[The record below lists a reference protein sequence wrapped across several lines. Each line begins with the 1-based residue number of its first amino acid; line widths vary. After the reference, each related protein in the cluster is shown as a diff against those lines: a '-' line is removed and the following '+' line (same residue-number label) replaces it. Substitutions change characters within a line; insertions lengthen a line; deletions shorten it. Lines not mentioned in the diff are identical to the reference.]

1 MMAAEKSIVRPRWS
15 KVLADL
21 WDNKTRTL
29 LVVLSIAVGVFAVG
43 TIANAFQILSV
54 DVDAS
59 YAAVNPANITI
70 RTEPFDEDFLS
81 SVKNVPGVVDAEG
94 RRHLVVSV
102 IQEGQARENLEL
114 VAIDD
119 PAGSRINLLEPKDGR
134 PFPGENELLVGYD
147 SMNDPGYQ
155 VGDLLAV
162 ELSDG
167 TVRRL
172 PVVGIVADQSAEQ
185 DPAQLTRGYVAH
197 DSLEWLGGPAQ
208 YDRLIVTVSGDA
220 NDEAHIESVAAAVEE
235 KIERSGR
242 QVQRTLT
249 AESGVH
255 PQRIMVVAILGVFG
269 ALGVLV
275 MLLSGSLI
283 FNTLNALLAQNLRQ
297 IGVMKLIGA
306 RSFQIL
312 GMYLVL
318 ILLFGLLA
326 LLLAVPAAALAGYGL
341 SWFLAFMMNA
351 NLQGFRVIPS
361 TIVVQLML
369 CLLVPL
375 AAGFVPVNSGSK
387 IKVRRALSNDRP
399 GEAPTASSLW
409 QQLGA
414 WLPWLSRPIML
425 SIRNTFRR
433 RGRLILTLITLTV
446 AGAVFIAVFNVRVS
460 MQEYMDE
467 MMQHFMADL
476 TLSLE
481 RPYRTSSVEQAVLQV
496 PGIEHIEAWSG
507 ASAEVL
513 DQDGEVV
520 EHLSITAPP
529 ADSILIDPEITAG
542 RWLLPEDGRAIV
554 TSEAIRST
562 YPDIMP
568 GDTLRLSL
576 SGGPEETWTLV
587 GVFSFPDFVG
597 DPLAYVPLESLDGS
611 QRAPS
616 HLSSYRLVTTDPSV
630 AGQARTGAA
639 LDQYLRA
646 RGYNVSGVQTG
657 AELQEMSAQM
667 INILIVLLLMM
678 ALLTAIVGSI
688 GLTGTMGMN
697 VLERT
702 REIGVMRAI
711 GAVDSAV
718 VKSVVVEGAFIGLI
732 SWAIAVP
739 LSFPI
744 SFLLLTIISTSMR
757 IGQIAVAVTPQGMAI
772 WLAVVMGLTA
782 LASLWPARNAARLTI
797 REVLAYE

>member
-1 MMAAEKSIVRPRWS
+1 MMGAEKSVVRPRWS

-70 RTEPFDEDFLS
+70 RTEPFDEGFLD
-81 SVKNVPGVVDAEG
+81 SVKRMPGVADAEG
-94 RRHLVVSV
+94 RRHLLVSV
-102 IQEGQARENLEL
+102 ILDGEPAKNLEL
-114 VAIDD
+114 VAIKDF
-119 PAGSRINLLEPKDGR
+119 AESKIGLLEPKEGR
-134 PFPGENELLVGYD
+134 SIPDENELLIGFD
-147 SMNDPGYQ
+147 AMNDPGYR
-155 VGDLLAV
+155 VGDLLSI
-162 ELSDG
+162 ELSNG
-167 TVRRL
+167 TLRHV
-172 PVVGIVADQSAEQ
+172 PVVGYVADQSAEM
-185 DPAQLTRGYVAH
+185 DPNQMTRGYVTH
-197 DSLEWLGGPAQ
+197 DSLEWLGEPAL
-208 YDRLIVTVSGDA
+208 YDRLIVTVSGDS
-220 NDEAHIESVAAAVEE
+220 NDEAHIEAVAAAIEE

-242 QVQRTLT
+242 QVHRTLT
-249 AESGVH
+249 AKSGEH
-255 PQRIMVVAILGVFG
+255 PMRMMVLAILGVFG

-318 ILLFGLLA
+318 ILLFGILA
-326 LLLAVPAAALAGYGL
+326 LLIAAPTAALAGYGL
-341 SWFLAFMMNA
+341 SWFLTFLMNA

-361 TIVVQLML
+361 TVVIQLVL
-369 CLLVPL
+369 SLLVPL
-375 AAGFVPVNSGSK
+375 AAGFVPVNTGSK

-399 GEAPTASSLW
+399 GDAPTVGGLW
-409 QQLGA
+409 QRLGS

-433 RGRLILTLITLTV
+433 RGRLILTLVTLTV

-481 RPYRTSSVEQAVLQV
+481 RPYRTSSVEQAALQV
-496 PGIEHIEAWSG
+496 PGIEHIEGWSG
-507 ASAEVL
+507 AGAEVL
-513 DQDGEVV
+513 DRNGEVI
-520 EHLSITAPP
+520 EHLSITAAP
-529 ADSILIDPEITAG
+529 ASSALIDPEITVG
-542 RWLLPEDGRAIV
+542 RWLLPGDDKAIV
-554 TSEAIRST
+554 TSEAIRNT
-562 YPDIMP
+562 YPDIVP

-587 GVFSFPDFVG
+587 GMFSFPNFVG
-597 DPLAYVPLESLDGS
+597 DPLAYVPLESLNGS

-616 HLSSYRLVTTDPSV
+616 HLSSYRLVTTDQTV
-630 AGQARTGAA
+630 AGQTRIGAA
-639 LDQYLRA
+639 LDQHLRA
-646 RGYNVSGVQTG
+646 RGFNVSGVQTG

-667 INILIVLLLMM
+667 INVLIVLLLMM

-718 VKSVVVEGAFIGLI
+718 IKSVVIEGAFIGLI

-744 SFLLLTIISTSMR
+744 SYLLLAIISTSMR
-757 IGQIAVAVTPQGMAI
+757 IGQIAVAVTPQGMVI
-772 WLAVVMGLTA
+772 WLGLVLALTT